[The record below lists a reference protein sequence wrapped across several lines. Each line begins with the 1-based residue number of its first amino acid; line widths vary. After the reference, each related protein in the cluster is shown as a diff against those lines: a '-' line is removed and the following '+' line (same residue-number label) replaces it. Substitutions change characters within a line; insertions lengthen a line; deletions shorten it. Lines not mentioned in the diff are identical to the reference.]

1 MTLKYFLVL
10 VSLSSTPLIAA
21 QDYCSLIVRV
31 AAPNGRRPRVEV
43 SVVEK
48 NGRVQEQDQEKSD
61 LRFCDLGG
69 LPVTVKVGADGTCNQ
84 VIVREVPVAWEE
96 PYFLRVVYDPVPC
109 LLDPPR
115 SPIPTCRIVFRVK
128 DSTGQW
134 AAGAT
139 IKIAEPITRE
149 LTTDRFGRSSL
160 LMKLGDNL
168 AGHATSQD
176 ASATFMYRCSID
188 DSVHEVGL
196 SLQKR

>member
-1 MTLKYFLVL
+1 MTLKSFLL
-10 VSLSSTPLIAA
+10 LISLSPSALIAA

-31 AAPNGRRPRVEV
+31 SAPDGRRPEVEV

-48 NGRVQEQDQEKSD
+48 NGRVQEQDQGKSD

-96 PYFLRVVYDPVPC
+96 PYFLSVLYDSVPC
-109 LLDPPR
+109 LLDLPR

-128 DSTGQW
+128 DRTGQW
-134 AAGAT
+134 AAGAR
-139 IKIAEPITRE
+139 INIAEPITRE

-160 LMKLGDNL
+160 LIKLGDNL
-168 AGHATSQD
+168 AGNATNQE
-176 ASATFMYRCSID
+176 ATATFKYRCSLR

-196 SLQKR
+196 SLQKP